1 MIKNKEHGILVA
13 NWLLDNLDEYKG
25 IPKDYKRKLVKSL
38 GDSELEI
45 DKQLVAKI
53 KRFNREP
60 SMKSKLS
67 YEIGG
72 HMNTIG
78 MENLIIQRLRNDLWR
93 YSREVY
99 WFHEDIE

>member
-1 MIKNKEHGILVA
+1 MIYKKYGELVA
-13 NWLLDNLDEYKG
+13 AWVLNNLDEYKP
-25 IPKDYKRKLVKSL
+25 IPKKYRDKLIKSL
-38 GDSELEI
+38 GESELEI

-53 KRFNREP
+53 KRFNRNP

-67 YEIGG
+67 YEIGL
-72 HMNTIG
+72 HPNTYG

-93 YSREVY
+93 YSRDVH

>member
-1 MIKNKEHGILVA
+1 MTKKESGKLVA
-13 NWLLDNLDEYKG
+13 EWVLNNLDEYQG
-25 IPKDYKRKLVKSL
+25 VPKNYKRKLVKSL

-45 DKQLVAKI
+45 EKELIKKI
-53 KRFNREP
+53 KRFNRKP

-93 YSREVY
+93 YSRTEY
-99 WFHEDIE
+99 WYHEYIE

>member
-1 MIKNKEHGILVA
+1 MKNKENGMLVA
-13 NWLLDNLDEYKG
+13 GWLLNNLDEYKG
-25 IPKDYKRKLVKSL
+25 IPKSYKTKLIASL

-45 DKQLVAKI
+45 DKELVKKI
-53 KRFNREP
+53 KRFNRKP

-99 WFHEDIE
+99 WFHEDID

>member
-1 MIKNKEHGILVA
+1 MTKKESGKLVA
-13 NWLLDNLDEYKG
+13 EWVLNNLDEYQG
-25 IPKDYKRKLVKSL
+25 VPKNYKRKLVKSL

-45 DKQLVAKI
+45 EKELIKKI
-53 KRFNREP
+53 KRFNRKP

-93 YSREVY
+93 YSRTEY
-99 WFHEDIE
+99 WYHEDVE